1 LCFLGRICPIKG
13 THHAIEIA
21 KRAGMPLKI
30 AGEVQP
36 IFRKYYE
43 REIRPHVDGRNVE
56 FVGEADLALKNE
68 LLSNATAM
76 LFPIGW
82 DEPFGLAMIEA
93 MACGTPVIAFDH
105 GSVPEVIDD
114 GLTGFVVGSI
124 ADAVAALYHV
134 DTLDRRRVRDQFE
147 QRFTVERM
155 AQDYLA
161 AYRHLPRMHRI
172 EPRLE
177 LVSA

>member
-1 LCFLGRICPIKG
+1 
-13 THHAIEIA
+13 
-21 KRAGMPLKI
+21 
-30 AGEVQP
+30 
-36 IFRKYYE
+36 
-43 REIRPHVDGRNVE
+43 
-56 FVGEADLALKNE
+56 
-68 LLSNATAM
+68 
-76 LFPIGW
+76 
-82 DEPFGLAMIEA
+82 MIEA
-93 MACGTPVIAFDH
+93 LACGTPVIAFGN

-114 GLTGFVVGSI
+114 GTTGFVVGSI
-124 ADAVAALYHV
+124 ADAVVAIDHL
-134 DTLDRRRVRDQFE
+134 DTLGRRSVRDRFE